1 MEHMNKPH
9 GASGQMIT
17 DDFFEKKFGSLDGE
31 AHFSLSHQKRRVHLL
46 LGTMNPSMNS
56 KC

>member
-31 AHFSLSHQKRRVHLL
+31 ARFSLSHRKRRVHLL